1 MSVITLQS
9 LTPCIDSSLSR
20 PLLALLTVL
29 PLYYRRTRAFESSRQ
44 KSPCSALP
52 QQGKNSWL
60 LLFFFLLLFPCWGRA
75 EQANFWRELF
85 KRVLMTVIKWQDL
98 KWRAGLA
105 IKFSIHNRCL
115 KYLTLQTF
123 PWESFLTCF
132 LAAELLSTLIT
143 QSRHSNIKKEA
154 PILIVLVPKSY
165 EWRSVYLT
173 AKVFFPEIRKT
184 CWKCHRGFDVYNIV

>member
-1 MSVITLQS
+1 M
-9 LTPCIDSSLSR
+9 
-20 PLLALLTVL
+20 A
-29 PLYYRRTRAFESSRQ
+29 RTFEYIEAAVA
-44 KSPCSALP
+44 P
-52 QQGKNSWL
+52 
-60 LLFFFLLLFPCWGRA
+60 
-75 EQANFWRELF
+75 LF
-85 KRVLMTVIKWQDL
+85 KKGNFLQDPQPWLWRCQCNSLFWDGTSNSNLHIFWASRFRISNSIYGGCLGQTTFISSQVLKFPVVILQF
-98 KWRAGLA
+98 GCGIICLA
-105 IKFSIHNRCL
+105 IKFSMHNRCL